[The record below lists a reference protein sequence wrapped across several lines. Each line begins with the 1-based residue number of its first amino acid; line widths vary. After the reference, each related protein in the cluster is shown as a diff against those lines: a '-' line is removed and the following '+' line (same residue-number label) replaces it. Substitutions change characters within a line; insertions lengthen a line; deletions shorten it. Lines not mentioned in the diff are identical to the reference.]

1 MRQEIDDPRKWRI
14 SMSGLSIK
22 TGWSDAKRIIAKYPG
37 EVRPLDEKQFAKW
50 IEDADHICQLHN
62 ASLPANV

>member
-1 MRQEIDDPRKWRI
+1 
-14 SMSGLSIK
+14 MSGLSIK